1 MMKSLKKQFFRT
13 LLGLGILGAAA
24 PSSMAQ
30 VKGISYTLSPTGE
43 YVFWD
48 KNTGISNGF
57 LVGGH
62 LGFGFGEFIE
72 LRGTYLQDVGN
83 LKRDFSALAPMA
95 LQNAELDTI
104 GVSVQRW
111 GGDLKLNLSRGGLVP
126 YLTVG
131 TGVQTIGADTM
142 AKFKNIYVAAGAGL
156 QFSAGDRYTLN
167 VQAVNTTFNGS
178 PVRSLTTAA
187 ERTANNLAEAD
198 YPNELLKN
206 WSVRA
211 SLILYLGGRRPG
223 QLTDVDKAYLNNFS
237 GGLALPIEV
246 TAGQLNF
253 GKNLP
258 YANTRYAGVST
269 GLNFGPFVGIRGFYW
284 RGLEDGYFSQF
295 SKLALYGGEGK
306 FKLNSGQGL
315 TPSILL
321 GGGVIDAMNGYQT
334 DSSAAPLDKKG
345 FVSGGLGLDLPF
357 GRAVKL
363 TAYAKALLT
372 APDSIINA
380 VDPNK
385 LSTSWAYGLSL
396 NLLIGNG
403 IKDEDSRKEESYDEL
418 VMNNLK
424 REKNRAEN
432 LRDDYEK
439 RIDRL
444 DDFIKDARRDG
455 DRRLQYD
462 LQDEQEQLE
471 QGLNEIEDLLDKEE
485 KANKEAN
492 RKDDAFLIDM
502 KPTDFRNQLDDIE
515 QQYGRGN
522 SSGSRS
528 FFNDR
533 SGRNNLRNDDR
544 RDSNS
549 DRNDNDE
556 DIRALENRLKSIE
569 QKLDDM
575 LDDNQRNRQNR
586 MDYDNRNYGGSG
598 NNYDGNYRND
608 DYRNYDDRNRNQ
620 RYDDRDYR
628 NDSRNNRYDDRDYRN
643 DSRNNRYDDRDYR
656 NDDRNNN
663 YNDSRSRRNYDDRD
677 DRNRND
683 NRNDRNDYGQN
694 DNYRNNSGSYD
705 GRRNMSGNA
714 GSGRSGSYQS
724 DTNGQ
729 MSALRDVREEGENL
743 RKAYE
748 DRIDE
753 LDDRI
758 KDAKDKG
765 DERME
770 SELKEE
776 KESLED
782 GVKDLRSA
790 MDKEDRANRRANR
803 NNDPS
808 ELRMQSDEFRSMI
821 DDVNKKNEKYQKDIE
836 RSLEKFEKK
845 SKREMNDLRDDRD
858 AYRQELEQEMDD
870 LRKEIRELRSGRSA
884 GNSSNAGM
892 RDSGNRTN
900 NRDGR
905 TDNDAD
911 RNARRAADEDDMSSN
926 NSDRNSSRAS
936 SMMTSNNYLTEEQLN
951 YRSEAKA
958 EDGFFSLLNY
968 DGSSAVGGINI
979 GGAAT
984 LNLGF
989 RNHFRYKNSNFFL
1002 MPEAFFGFGASSSYG
1017 LFANAIY
1024 DFNMKNAE
1032 NFSPYAGAG
1041 VGVMKI
1047 GNRELNNT
1055 KLAFN
1060 IVLGANLFQV
1070 AGGRFYVDYSIRNFF
1085 KYNQLS
1091 AGYRLPF

>member
-1 MMKSLKKQFFRT
+1 MRKLLRKKLLST
-13 LLGLGILGAAA
+13 LLGLGMLGAVA
-24 PSSMAQ
+24 PATMAQ

-62 LGFGFGEFIE
+62 LGFGFGEFVE
-72 LRGTYLQDVGN
+72 LRATYLQDVNN
-83 LKRDFSALAPMA
+83 LKRDFSALSPMA
-95 LQNAELDTI
+95 LTNAKLDTL

-126 YLTVG
+126 YLTIG

-142 AKFKNIYVAAGAGL
+142 AKSKAIYVAGGAGL

-178 PVRSLTTAA
+178 PVRSLTSAA
-187 ERTANNLAEAD
+187 ERTANNLTTED

-237 GGLALPIEV
+237 GGLSLPIEV

-258 YANTRYAGVST
+258 YANTRYAGVAT
-269 GLNFGPFVGIRGFYW
+269 GLNFGPYVGIRGFYW
-284 RGLEDGYFSQF
+284 RGLDDGYFSSF

-321 GGGVIDAMNGYQT
+321 GGGVIDPMKGYQA
-334 DSSAAPLDKKG
+334 DSTAEPLNKKG

-385 LSTSWAYGLSL
+385 LAMSWAYGLSL

-403 IKDEDSRKEESYDEL
+403 IKDSESKKEESYDEL

-424 REKNRAEN
+424 REKNRADN
-432 LRDDYEK
+432 LKDDYEK

-444 DDFIKDARRDG
+444 DDLIKDARNDG
-455 DRRLQYD
+455 DRQQQYD
-462 LQDEQEQLE
+462 LQDEQKRLE
-471 QGLNEIEDLLDKEE
+471 RGMKEIEDLQDKEE
-485 KANKEAN
+485 EANKEAN

-502 KPTDFRNQLDDIE
+502 KPTDYRDQLDDIE
-515 QQYGRGN
+515 KQYGRGT

-533 SGRNNLRNDDR
+533 NDR
-544 RDSNS
+544 S
-549 DRNDNDE
+549 DRNNDRRSGNDRNSDDNDR
-556 DIRALENRLKSIE
+556 DIRVLEDRLKSIE

-575 LDDNQRNRQNR
+575 QRNNQRGRQNQ
-586 MDYDNRNYGGSG
+586 MDYDNRN
-598 NNYDGNYRND
+598 NGNYGND
-608 DYRNYDDRNRNQ
+608 NNGDYRNGDRRNNNDRNQ
-620 RYDDRDYR
+620 RYDNRNYQNDNRD
-628 NDSRNNRYDDRDYRN
+628 
-643 DSRNNRYDDRDYR
+643 NRYDDRDYR
-656 NDDRNNN
+656 NDD
-663 YNDSRSRRNYDDRD
+663 SRSRRNYDDRN
-677 DRNRND
+677 DRNRNNGSGGRYD
-683 NRNDRNDYGQN
+683 QNDNNRNDNGNYDERN
-694 DNYRNNSGSYD
+694 RNMRGNS
-705 GRRNMSGNA
+705 GRRNGAS
-714 GSGRSGSYQS
+714 QS
-724 DTNGQ
+724 DTNDQ
-729 MSALRDVREEGENL
+729 MMALQEERQKGENL

-753 LDDRI
+753 LDDQM

-765 DERME
+765 DDKLE
-770 SELKEE
+770 SELKDE

-782 GVKDLRSA
+782 GVKDIRNA
-790 MDKEDRANRRANR
+790 IDKEDRANRRANR
-803 NNDPS
+803 DNDPS
-808 ELRMQSDEFRSMI
+808 QLRMDSGEFRSMM
-821 DDVNKKNEKYQKDIE
+821 DDVNKKNEKYQKDID
-836 RSLEKFEKK
+836 RALDKFEKK
-845 SKREMNDLRDDRD
+845 SRRGMNDLRDNRD
-858 AYRQELEQEMDD
+858 SYRQDMEREMDD
-870 LRKEIRELRSGRSA
+870 LKKEIRDLRSGRSG
-884 GNSSNAGM
+884 GNTSDSM
-892 RDSGNRTN
+892 RDSKDNRN
-900 NRDGR
+900 S
-905 TDNDAD
+905 DNDMRKDDRQSQND
-911 RNARRAADEDDMSSN
+911 RNARRSSDDSSDLN
-926 NSDRNSSRAS
+926 NKDDSNDTRAS
-936 SMMTSNNYLTEEQLN
+936 SMMTSNNYLTERQVN
-951 YRSEAKA
+951 YQNKNKA
-958 EDGFFSLLNY
+958 NDGFFSLLNY
-968 DGSSAVGGINI
+968 DGSSAVAGINI

-989 RNHFRYKNSNFFL
+989 RNHFRYKDSNFFL

-1024 DFNMKNAE
+1024 DFNIKNIE
-1032 NFSPYAGAG
+1032 NFGPYAGAG
-1041 VGVMKI
+1041 LGVMKI

>member
-1 MMKSLKKQFFRT
+1 MRKSLKKQLLST
-13 LLGLGILGAAA
+13 LLGLGILGVVA
-24 PSSMAQ
+24 PATLAQ

-62 LGFGFGEFIE
+62 LGFGFGEFVE
-72 LRGTYLQDVGN
+72 LRATYLQDVNN
-83 LKRDFSALAPMA
+83 LTRDFSALSPMA
-95 LQNAELDTI
+95 LKNAKLDTI

-111 GGDLKLNLSRGGLVP
+111 GGDLKLNLARGGLVP
-126 YLTVG
+126 YLTIG

-142 AKFKNIYVAAGAGL
+142 AKFKNIYVSGGAGF
-156 QFSAGDRYTLN
+156 QFSGGDRYTLN
-167 VQAVNTTFNGS
+167 IQAVNTTFNGS
-178 PVRSLTTAA
+178 PVRNLTSAA
-187 ERTANNLAEAD
+187 ERTANNLAVAD

-211 SLILYLGGRRPG
+211 ALTLYLGGRRPG
-223 QLTDVDKAYLNNFS
+223 ELTDVDKAYLNNFS

-253 GKNLP
+253 GKGLP

-284 RGLEDGYFSQF
+284 RGLDNGYFNSSF
-295 SKLALYGGEGK
+295 TKLALYGGEGK

-321 GGGVIDAMNGYQT
+321 GGGVIDAMKGYQA
-334 DSSAAPLDKKG
+334 DSATTGPLNKKG

-385 LSTSWAYGLSL
+385 LATSWAYGLSL
-396 NLLIGNG
+396 NFLIGNG
-403 IKDEDSRKEESYDEL
+403 IKDSESKKEESYDEL

-424 REKNRAEN
+424 REKNRADN
-432 LRDDYEK
+432 LKDDYEK
-439 RIDRL
+439 RVDRL
-444 DDFIKDARRDG
+444 DDLIKDARRDD
-455 DRRLQYD
+455 DRQRQYD
-462 LQDEQEQLE
+462 LQDEQERL
-471 QGLNEIEDLLDKEE
+471 GRGVKEIEDLQNKEE

-492 RKDDAFLIDM
+492 KRDDAFLIDM
-502 KPTDFRNQLDDIE
+502 KPTEYRDQLDDIE
-515 QQYGRGN
+515 KQYGRGT

-533 SGRNNLRNDDR
+533 DNDR
-544 RDSNS
+544 RNGNDRNSDS
-549 DRNDNDE
+549 DRNGSSNDR
-556 DIRALENRLKSIE
+556 DIKALEDRLKSIE
-569 QKLDDM
+569 QKLDNM
-575 LDDNQRNRQNR
+575 QQNNQRSRQNQ
-586 MDYDNRNYGGSG
+586 MNYDNRSNGDYGNDYNG
-598 NNYDGNYRND
+598 NSQDDRNGNYRDSRNDNNRND
-608 DYRNYDDRNRNQ
+608 DYRNNNDRNQ
-620 RYDDRDYR
+620 QYDDRDYR
-628 NDSRNNRYDDRDYRN
+628 NNDNRNSRNYDSRNN
-643 DSRNNRYDDRDYR
+643 DSRNQNYDNQNNR
-656 NDDRNNN
+656 NDDR
-663 YNDSRSRRNYDDRD
+663 RYD
-677 DRNRND
+677 
-683 NRNDRNDYGQN
+683 QN
-694 DNYRNNSGSYD
+694 DNYRNDNGNYND
-705 GRRNMSGNA
+705 RNRNMRSNEG
-714 GSGRSGSYQS
+714 GSRNGAYQA
-724 DTNGQ
+724 DTNDK
-729 MSALRDVREEGENL
+729 MMALKEQRQKGENL

-748 DRIDE
+748 DRIDQ
-753 LDDRI
+753 LDDQI
-758 KDAKDKG
+758 KEAKDKG
-765 DERME
+765 DDKVE
-770 SELKEE
+770 SELQDE

-782 GVKDLRSA
+782 GVKDIRNA

-803 NNDPS
+803 DNDPS
-808 ELRMQSDEFRSMI
+808 QLRMDSDEFRSMM
-821 DDVNKKNEKYQKDIE
+821 DDVNKKNEKYQKEID
-836 RSLEKFEKK
+836 RSLENFEKK
-845 SKREMNDLRDDRD
+845 SKQEMNDLRDNRD
-858 AYRQELEQEMDD
+858 SYQNDMKQEMED
-870 LRKEIRELRSGRSA
+870 LKQQIRDMRAGRSG
-884 GNSSNAGM
+884 GNSSGSM
-892 RDSGNRTN
+892 RDTDDNRNSGNDTRK
-900 NRDGR
+900 
-905 TDNDAD
+905 TDRQNLNDQ
-911 RNARRAADEDDMSSN
+911 NARRSSDDNDSQNDKSQ
-926 NSDRNSSRAS
+926 NSDENDRSDTRAS
-936 SMMTSNNYLTEEQLN
+936 SMMTSNSYLTGRQLD
-951 YRSEAKA
+951 YQSENKA

-989 RNHFRYKNSNFFL
+989 RNHFRYKDSNFFL

-1024 DFNMKNAE
+1024 DFNLKNAE
-1032 NFSPYAGAG
+1032 SFSPYAGAG
-1041 VGVMKI
+1041 LGIMKI
-1047 GNRELNNT
+1047 GSRELNNT

-1060 IVLGANLFQV
+1060 IVLGANLFKV